1 MVMVKQVA
9 RARASAVLQPVGRT
23 LAGWGVSPDVIT
35 VLGTVFVVI
44 GAVGFVAR
52 GQELIGTVIVA
63 FSVLTDMLDGAVAR
77 ARGGGSTWGAFLDS
91 TLDRIA
97 DGAIFVS
104 LVYWLAGSAH
114 RPATAVAAGFVA
126 VSAFV
131 ISYAK
136 ARAESLGF
144 TCNVGIAERTTRLL
158 VAGTGTFLDSLGV
171 PYALDLAL
179 WTLAGLCVITVGQR
193 LHTVR
198 QQTRP
203 R

>member
-1 MVMVKQVA
+1 MVMVKQLA
-9 RARASAVLQPVGRT
+9 RARASAVLQPIGRT
-23 LAGWGVSPDVIT
+23 LAGWGISPDVIT
-35 VLGTVFVVI
+35 VLGTVCVVV

-52 GQELIGTVIVA
+52 GEELIGTIIVA
-63 FSVLTDMLDGAVAR
+63 VSVLTDMLDGAVAR
-77 ARGGGSTWGAFLDS
+77 ARGGGSAWGAFLDS
-91 TLDRIA
+91 TLDRVA

-114 RPATAVAAGFVA
+114 RPATAIAAGIVA

-144 TCNVGIAERTTRLL
+144 TCDVGIAERTVRLL
-158 VAGTGTFLDSLGV
+158 IGGAGTFLDSLGV

-179 WTLAGLCVITVGQR
+179 WSLAGLCVITVGQR
-193 LHTVR
+193 LRAVR
-198 QQTRP
+198 QQAR
-203 R
+203 RQ